1 MTRSERKRPDSGTSG
16 WGTIGLISLALHAT
30 LIVSIPP
37 APPPKPKTVIRFEL
51 APQPS
56 PSPEATPS
64 AAPSPSPSPEARP
77 SPSAAPSVAPSVA
90 PSPEPKPSPSPE
102 PKPSATPEPKP
113 SPAASPEPKPSATP
127 EPKPSATPAPK
138 PSPTPKPP
146 PPKPPPPP
154 PPPPQ
159 LFKKVRL
166 GEEHHEQNPH
176 GNQQP
181 PPMLPEDTPKA
192 KKAGLPDPKK
202 NDGGAPEQPKL
213 KAPVHL
219 AAARPKTNRAKP
231 KPQPKRQVTRRGA
244 GPERAEKPDP
254 TKKVAKGKPKAS
266 KKDFKAL
273 EELVQEEGAVAAVPK
288 QRISMPIEA
297 LPDEKEDEKE
307 PEGEEDGTPD
317 LASAAPPPPGAR
329 GEVVPGKDP
338 AADEE
343 GFIPLT
349 EALRRSGGGGAVQD
363 IVPNWISSNFSQDG
377 DIGLDEYK
385 RMLLAQIAKAK
396 VFPAGWDPTK
406 FNGAAVIAG
415 AVDGFTGRLLSVWLV
430 DSSGRR
436 DIDKAAVQT
445 IVKAAPF
452 PPIGTMGVLRFQMA
466 IRYGPEQQASR

>member
-1 MTRSERKRPDSGTSG
+1 MTRSERKRPDAGVSG
-16 WGTIGLISLALHAT
+16 WGTIGMLSLALHAT

-37 APPPKPKTVIRFEL
+37 APPPKQKTVIRFEL
-51 APQPS
+51 APQPTPSASPEAS
-56 PSPEATPS
+56 PSP
-64 AAPSPSPSPEARP
+64 AASPEPRP
-77 SPSAAPSVAPSVA
+77 SPSAAPSVAPSPEA
-90 PSPEPKPSPSPE
+90 KPSPSPEPKPSPSPE
-102 PKPSATPEPKP
+102 AKPSPSAAPSAAPSPAPKP
-113 SPAASPEPKPSATP
+113 SPSP

-166 GEEHHEQNPH
+166 GEEHNTPNPT
-176 GNQQP
+176 GNAQP
-181 PPMLPEDTPKA
+181 PPLLPEDTPKA

-244 GPERAEKPDP
+244 GPERMEKPDP
-254 TKKVAKGKPKAS
+254 TKKVAKGKPKPS

-273 EELVQEEGAVAAVPK
+273 EELVQEDGAVAPATKARIAV
-288 QRISMPIEA
+288 PIEA

-317 LASAAPPPPGAR
+317 LANAAPPPPGAR

-377 DIGLDEYK
+377 DIGLAEYK
-385 RMLLAQIAKAK
+385 AMLLEKIAKAK
-396 VFPAGWDPTK
+396 VFPQGWDPAR
-406 FNGAAVIAG
+406 FNGAAIIAG
-415 AVDGFTGRLLSVWLV
+415 AVDGYTGRLLSVWLV

-445 IVKAAPF
+445 IVRAAPF